1 MKNYIFKNTYDKY
14 NYRYFKSRWILNW
27 MEYTAKM
34 FEQVSVSLF
43 VHWNTILVGIFVPT
57 LQKGRKAFLPICSC
71 STGLNRVRCLRGNIS
86 RWSNISPRW
95 WIWWSQFFWRA
106 YYAPCAGA
114 FGAGVG
120 YDPDGAG
127 AIPFSIFVS
136 SQPLNNEKYVLEYVH
151 VLECMCQISNCC
163 PVFLWSV
170 HNIQEQ

>member
-1 MKNYIFKNTYDKY
+1 MRVYIVKAFNQGMKNYIFKNTYDKY

-43 VHWNTILVGIFVPT
+43 VQWNTILVGIFVPT

-95 WIWWSQFFWRA
+95 WIWRPGGNQSQSSYSTRA
-106 YYAPCAGA
+106 RESFKTPHWLR
-114 FGAGVG
+114 VG
-120 YDPDGAG
+120 MHGKNNDTGPRK
-127 AIPFSIFVS
+127 IF
-136 SQPLNNEKYVLEYVH
+136 PLFALC
-151 VLECMCQISNCC
+151 L
-163 PVFLWSV
+163 
-170 HNIQEQ
+170 

>member
-95 WIWWSQFFWRA
+95 WIWWSQFLTCILCALCGCVRGGCRLRSGWGGGDTILHFRLVSASKQWKIRFRIRA
-106 YYAPCAGA
+106 C
-114 FGAGVG
+114 VRMH
-120 YDPDGAG
+120 
-127 AIPFSIFVS
+127 VS
-136 SQPLNNEKYVLEYVH
+136 D
-151 VLECMCQISNCC
+151 I
-163 PVFLWSV
+163 
-170 HNIQEQ
+170 